1 MAVEVV
7 LPKVDMDMAE
17 GTIAAWRVAEGDLV
31 RAGDVLFEME
41 TNKAMM
47 EVESP
52 ASGRIRSLAPI
63 TGEPLAV
70 GTIIAYVDEA
80 SVPVRAPAREEG
92 VRATPLARRTAR
104 LHDVALAT
112 IRGSGPD
119 GRIVAGDVQ
128 AQVGAREQ
136 DQGDDTL
143 VPFSPI
149 RRVVAERLAAS
160 ARTIPQFHLSAH
172 VEMTALHETRRKR
185 AAEVLA
191 AVGVAPTLTVLI
203 AHLVARVLARHPH
216 LNASVEGTA
225 MRVHREVNLGIAM
238 DRDGDLVVPVLRNAG
253 ARSFAELV
261 REYARLRDGVRMRTI
276 APADLRGGTFTISNL
291 GMHGVDAF
299 TAIVNP
305 PEVAILAIGRTV
317 DTPVGR
323 DGVVVLRPLATFTL
337 SSDHRIV
344 DGIRAAR
351 FMADLRRAIEDPE
364 GGGS

>member
-1 MAVEVV
+1 
-7 LPKVDMDMAE
+7 
-17 GTIAAWRVAEGDLV
+17 
-31 RAGDVLFEME
+31 
-41 TNKAMM
+41 
-47 EVESP
+47 
-52 ASGRIRSLAPI
+52 
-63 TGEPLAV
+63 
-70 GTIIAYVDEA
+70 
-80 SVPVRAPAREEG
+80 
-92 VRATPLARRTAR
+92 
-104 LHDVALAT
+104 
-112 IRGSGPD
+112 
-119 GRIVAGDVQ
+119 
-128 AQVGAREQ
+128 
-136 DQGDDTL
+136 
-143 VPFSPI
+143 
-149 RRVVAERLAAS
+149 
-160 ARTIPQFHLSAH
+160 
-172 VEMTALHETRRKR
+172 
-185 AAEVLA
+185 
-191 AVGVAPTLTVLI
+191 
-203 AHLVARVLARHPH
+203 
-216 LNASVEGTA
+216 